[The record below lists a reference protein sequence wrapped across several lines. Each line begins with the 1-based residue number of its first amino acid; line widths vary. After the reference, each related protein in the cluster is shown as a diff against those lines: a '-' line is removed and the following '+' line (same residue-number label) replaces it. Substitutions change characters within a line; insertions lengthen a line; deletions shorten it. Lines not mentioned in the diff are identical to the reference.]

1 MLARE
6 HAAAAVLGDDEVDSD
21 DSELGGDE
29 FDRASV
35 ATTESAKLQYE
46 ALKSGQIKSK
56 LPAPAPA
63 RRWTKSEDDIL
74 ARAVEENQVRALSTS
89 RCVGAN

>member
-1 MLARE
+1 MDTEVAEMLERE
-6 HAAAAVLGDDEVDSD
+6 HAAAAALGDDEIDSD
-21 DSELGGDE
+21 SDMGGDRE
-29 FDRASV
+29 DEAV

-46 ALKSGQIKSK
+46 ALKAGQIKSK

-74 ARAVEENQVRALSTS
+74 ARAVEENQVRTHPPLS
-89 RCVGAN
+89 